1 MLGGDSS
8 MSRIRIRKPTF
19 VVLCLLLALVVLSLA
34 LQSAVAA
41 PMHPAQASPGG
52 STSPATGANAT
63 EVQKQLA
70 DNPAQPPIPLH
81 TGDVLS
87 APAATTGTK
96 PADGSH
102 LPYKL
107 AVFYALPSD
116 VPFDQRV
123 LDRIKATALDIQ
135 AWYQVATG
143 GLTWEW
149 AYPEIVRV
157 YQGENTREYYTQNG
171 NWWGSLLPEM
181 GNAGLPIWEPGVV
194 TGIWA
199 HGAGG
204 WAGAAQGC
212 GIDCGNALLGVEL
225 FPEFN
230 NPSWTGYVCPDP
242 SGHGGDAWPC
252 TPEGAFA
259 HELGH
264 TLGLGHPFDDSVTAP
279 YAFHSLMQTHWN
291 YPNEAVLPEESP
303 WGFLTTERQHLRTNP
318 FMKPGIGLVQQYQDA
333 DLIVN
338 LPVSGA
344 APLAAFEP
352 YVGNSWASFENTT
365 QGASLY
371 FWTFGDYTT
380 ADATSPTHRY
390 ESPGIYTAT
399 LRASSDQSM
408 MSVMS
413 RTLVFEKAS
422 HEILLPFIVNGAGT
436 GQGGQILYTSAPSW
450 DQPHDVYAMNDDGA
464 NVRRLT
470 NGPGSSVD
478 GRFSPDG
485 AQIVFASDRTGSWFV
500 YTMSAD
506 GTNVKQLAPAMA
518 WGECSAD
525 WSPDG
530 RQIAYVCSTGG
541 ICVMNA
547 DGTHVR
553 QLTSAYDRFPKWSHD
568 GTKLAYDRFVGGSFT
583 WNYDVFVMNADGSNQ
598 ANMTNHPDTSDCM
611 PDWSPDDS
619 KITFTRWSTPYLEY
633 VYVMKA
639 DGSDA
644 HPITG
649 DAYNSHSVWSP
660 DGARIVFHSGQAGM
674 LKNVFVMN
682 ADGSNPTRLT
692 YRDDWPTDW
701 WAALDR

>member
-1 MLGGDSS
+1 M
-8 MSRIRIRKPTF
+8 
-19 VVLCLLLALVVLSLA
+19 
-34 LQSAVAA
+34 
-41 PMHPAQASPGG
+41 
-52 STSPATGANAT
+52 
-63 EVQKQLA
+63 
-70 DNPAQPPIPLH
+70 
-81 TGDVLS
+81 
-87 APAATTGTK
+87 
-96 PADGSH
+96 
-102 LPYKL
+102 
-107 AVFYALPSD
+107 
-116 VPFDQRV
+116 
-123 LDRIKATALDIQ
+123 
-135 AWYQVATG
+135 
-143 GLTWEW
+143 
-149 AYPEIVRV
+149 
-157 YQGENTREYYTQNG
+157 
-171 NWWGSLLPEM
+171 
-181 GNAGLPIWEPGVV
+181 
-194 TGIWA
+194 
-199 HGAGG
+199 
-204 WAGAAQGC
+204 
-212 GIDCGNALLGVEL
+212 
-225 FPEFN
+225 
-230 NPSWTGYVCPDP
+230 
-242 SGHGGDAWPC
+242 
-252 TPEGAFA
+252 
-259 HELGH
+259 
-264 TLGLGHPFDDSVTAP
+264 
-279 YAFHSLMQTHWN
+279 
-291 YPNEAVLPEESP
+291 
-303 WGFLTTERQHLRTNP
+303 
-318 FMKPGIGLVQQYQDA
+318 
-333 DLIVN
+333 
-338 LPVSGA
+338 SGA
-344 APLAAFEP
+344 SPLAAFEP
-352 YVGNSWASFENTT
+352 YVGISWASFENTT

-380 ADATSPTHRY
+380 AGATSPTHRY
-390 ESPGIYTAT
+390 ESPGVYAAT

-413 RTLVFEKAS
+413 RTLVFEKAP
-422 HEILLPFIVNGAGT
+422 HRVLLPFVVNGVGT

-450 DQPHDVYAMNDDGA
+450 DQPHDVYVMNDDGM

-485 AQIVFASDRTGSWFV
+485 TQIVFASDRTGSWFV

-506 GTNVKQLAPAMA
+506 GTHVKQLAPAMA

-530 RQIAYVCSTGG
+530 RQITYVCSTGG

-568 GTKLAYDRFVGGSFT
+568 GTKITYDRFVGGSFT

-598 ANMTNHPDTSDCM
+598 ANMTHHPDTSDCM

-619 KITFTRWSTPYLEY
+619 RITFTRWSTPYLEY

-660 DGARIVFHSGQAGM
+660 DGARIAFHSGQAGM

-701 WAALDR
+701 WVALDR